1 MLNNPEKTLN
11 TALRC
16 VRSGDMAAGLRIV
29 DELLTNDPFFLEA
42 RGHRAWWHYSTGR
55 YDDPIED
62 LKIILQVRPQD
73 ESTTAILGF
82 CYMRQG
88 KTLEATEQFLKT
100 LALNPGNLEAL
111 GALTMMARRGE
122 QGGGRPPVIQPD
134 EDWATGRNQPVINP
148 HITRMETSRKT
159 GFPASCRAEIGRFLY
174 SLTRMIRP
182 KFALEIG
189 SFIGYS
195 GICIGQALEDN
206 DQGELHS
213 VDLFP
218 GGLWTLPGVPDP
230 VETGLE
236 VAQENARAAGLMHRI
251 TFHKGDSPTLA
262 PELIRQ
268 HGSPEFTFIDGDHTL
283 HGCWA
288 DFASIQELLAPGSV
302 VAFHDT
308 HPLNSSWEGPYN
320 LLTRL
325 QREPWKNA
333 YEIVNLGTPEGCGL
347 GILQKVGDA
356 VPLGP
361 PMRMARFGELFIR
374 KFINRMP

>member
-1 MLNNPEKTLN
+1 MLNKPDKTLN
-11 TALRC
+11 VALRC

-29 DELLTNDPFFLEA
+29 DELLTNDPFFLDA

-55 YDDPIED
+55 YDDAIED

-73 ESTTAILGF
+73 ESTTVILGF

-88 KTLEATEQFLKT
+88 RQKETVEQFLKA
-100 LALNPGNLEAL
+100 LSLNPGNIEAL
-111 GALTMMARRGE
+111 GALTVMARKEGKS
-122 QGGGRPPVIQPD
+122 PIMQPD

-195 GICIGQALEDN
+195 GICIAQALEDN

-218 GGLWTLPGVPDP
+218 GGILTAPGRADYI
-230 VETGLE
+230 ETGLV
-236 VAQENARAAGLMHRI
+236 VAQENVRSAGLMHRI
-251 TFHKGDSPTLA
+251 TFHKGNSATLA
-262 PELIRQ
+262 PELVKQ
-268 HGSPEFTFIDGDHTL
+268 FGSPEFTFIDGDHTL
-283 HGCWA
+283 QSCWA
-288 DFASIQELLAPGSV
+288 DFASIQNLLAPGAV

-325 QREPWKNA
+325 KREQWKDA
-333 YEIVNLGTPEGCGL
+333 CEIINLGTPEGCGL

-361 PMRMARFGELFIR
+361 PMRAARFGEWFIR
-374 KFINRMP
+374 RIINRMP